1 MEFRPTA
8 TGADTNCLRE
18 MVSTALGKRQRNRKV
33 LGTKPL
39 VVNESK
45 DLVVVVDSDLR
56 ALIPEFLRS
65 KRAHIAQTL
74 HALEQ
79 GGYETAVR
87 VGHQLK
93 GEGSAFGLDQ
103 VTAMGAELELA
114 ATNADRCAAL
124 KWARA
129 LAEFLEHVEVRFR
142 D

>member
-1 MEFRPTA
+1 M
-8 TGADTNCLRE
+8 
-18 MVSTALGKRQRNRKV
+18 
-33 LGTKPL
+33 

-65 KRAHIAQTL
+65 KRAHLAQTL

>member
-1 MEFRPTA
+1 
-8 TGADTNCLRE
+8 
-18 MVSTALGKRQRNRKV
+18 MVSTALKKRQRNGKL
-33 LGTKPL
+33 LGTKSL

-45 DLVVVVDSDLR
+45 DLIVVVDSDLR

-65 KRAHIAQTL
+65 KRAHIAHTI

-79 GGYETAVR
+79 GDYETAVR

-93 GEGSAFGLDQ
+93 GEGAAFGFDQ

-129 LAEFLEHVEVRFR
+129 LAEFLDHVEVRFC